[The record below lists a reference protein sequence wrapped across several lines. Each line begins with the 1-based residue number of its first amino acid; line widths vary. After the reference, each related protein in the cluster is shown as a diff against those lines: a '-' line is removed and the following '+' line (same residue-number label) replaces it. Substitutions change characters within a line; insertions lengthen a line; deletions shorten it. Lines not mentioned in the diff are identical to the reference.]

1 MTALLI
7 LGVIALV
14 FGMARQASRITAK
27 PAPVAAGA
35 APYKRSLQLG
45 EGEVKAVLADHG
57 LIITHWKGAS
67 GDIIVTLDP
76 QTGQEIGRIE
86 IPRR

>member
-1 MTALLI
+1 MTGLLI

-14 FGMARQASRITAK
+14 YGMARQASRITAK

-35 APYKRSLQLG
+35 APYARSLQLG

-57 LIITHWKGAS
+57 LVITHWKGVS